1 MPTILVMPSSFNTA
15 APKSEIQLTQSLTKV
30 KLTIAVVLARP
41 LFEMIIQ
48 TVLPLFQNEQVAQQ

>member
-1 MPTILVMPSSFNTA
+1 MPSSFNTA